1 MPKINWGEKL
11 ETKISMLPES
21 PGCYLMKDAEGT
33 IIYVGKAVNLKN
45 RVRSY
50 FRDTEHTPKVA
61 AMISHIDDFDIL
73 LCDSNLEALCL
84 ECNLIKLHK
93 PYYNIL
99 LKDDKHY
106 PYLRVNLKE
115 PFPRL
120 ELARRIEQESGRQ
133 KDGVKYFGPY
143 IGATAVRQVIE
154 AVRGVFPLRTCRK
167 ELPLKTP
174 SRPCVNYEI
183 GKCMAPCAGKC
194 TEEAY
199 WDMMDGV
206 LAFLGGDYQQVL
218 KVLRKD
224 MMDCAARMQYERA
237 AALRDKIRD
246 VEGLMERQIAIQ
258 TDRSEQDIIA
268 LAQDGLDAMV
278 HIFYVRGGRMI
289 GGDHFALPREGSED
303 AGEVMAEF
311 ITQYYEDG
319 NLIPRHVLV
328 QSLPEGTKDQLEL
341 WLRQQKGSAVSLA
354 TPKRGEKHDLILLA
368 AKNAADALE
377 KRNARASI
385 REERTTGAAA
395 ALGRALGLPNPPRRI
410 EGYDISNTQG
420 VLSVASMVVFIDG
433 VAAKKEY
440 RRFRIKT
447 VEGANDFASL
457 NEVLGRRF
465 EHGLR
470 EKAEREAAGLS
481 PIGGKFSDLPD
492 LVLIDGGP
500 QQLRFARQALLDMGV
515 KVKVGLKPNEQGDCL
530 QSACEACDA
539 PEGMGQAELKV
550 GLKPDEQ
557 GDCLQSACEA
567 CDAPEGMG
575 QAELKVGLKPDEQGD
590 CLQSACEACDA
601 PEGVGQAEV
610 AMFGLAKKQ
619 EEIFLPDREEP
630 ILLDHH
636 TPELHLIQRIRDEA
650 HRFCITHHRGLRGKA
665 SIHSQLED
673 IPGIGPKR
681 RKALLTRL
689 GSLKAIREATEEQLM
704 AVPGMNKTAV
714 QAVMAWAAKKE

>member
-1 MPKINWGEKL
+1 MAKLNWGEKL
-11 ETKISMLPES
+11 ETKIAMLPES

-61 AMISHIDDFDIL
+61 AMIANIDDFDIL

-93 PYYNIL
+93 PHYNIL

-115 PFPRL
+115 AFPRL
-120 ELARRIEQESGRQ
+120 ELARRME
-133 KDGVKYFGPY
+133 KDGAKYFGPY

-167 ELPLKTP
+167 ELPLKNP

-194 TEEAY
+194 TQEAY

-218 KVLRKD
+218 KVLRKE
-224 MMDCAARMQYERA
+224 MMDCAEKMQYERA

-258 TDRSEQDIIA
+258 TDRSEQDVIA

-278 HIFYVRGGRMI
+278 HIFYVRSGRMI

-303 AGEVMAEF
+303 PGEVLAEF

-328 QSLPEGTKDQLEL
+328 QSLPEGSREQMEQ
-341 WLRQQKGSAVSLA
+341 WLRQQKGAAVNLA
-354 TPKRGEKHDLILLA
+354 TPQRGEKHDLVLLA

-395 ALGRALGLPNPPRRI
+395 ALGRALGLEKPPRRI

-440 RRFRIKT
+440 RRFRIQT

-465 EHGLR
+465 AHGLQ

-500 QQLRFARQALLDMGV
+500 QQLRFARQALLDMGA
-515 KVKVGLKPNEQGDCL
+515 D
-530 QSACEACDA
+530 
-539 PEGMGQAELKV
+539 
-550 GLKPDEQ
+550 
-557 GDCLQSACEA
+557 
-567 CDAPEGMG
+567 
-575 QAELKVGLKPDEQGD
+575 
-590 CLQSACEACDA
+590 
-601 PEGVGQAEV
+601 V

-681 RKALLTRL
+681 RKALLTKL
-689 GSLKAIREATEEQLM
+689 GSLKAIREATEEQLL
-704 AVPGMNKTAV
+704 AVPGMNKAAV
-714 QAVMAWAAKKE
+714 QAVLRWASQPPQ

>member
-1 MPKINWGEKL
+1 MAKINWGEKL
-11 ETKISMLPES
+11 ETKIAMLPES

-61 AMISHIDDFDIL
+61 AMIANIDDFDIL

-84 ECNLIKLHK
+84 ECNLIKLHR
-93 PYYNIL
+93 PHYNIL

-106 PYLRVNLKE
+106 PYLRVNMKE
-115 PFPRL
+115 AFPRL
-120 ELARRIEQESGRQ
+120 ELARRMPEGAN
-133 KDGVKYFGPY
+133 KDGAKYFGPY

-167 ELPLKTP
+167 ELPLKKT

-194 TEEAY
+194 TEEQY

-206 LAFLGGDYQQVL
+206 LAFLGGDYEQVL

-224 MMDCAARMQYERA
+224 MMDCAAKMQYERA

-303 AGEVMAEF
+303 PGEVLSEF

-328 QSLPEGTKDQLEL
+328 QALPEGSRDQLEA
-341 WLRQQKGSAVSLA
+341 WLRQQKGASGTTRQTVTLA

-377 KRNARASI
+377 KRNAKASI

-395 ALGRALGLPNPPRRI
+395 ALGRALGLPKSPRRI

-433 VAAKKEY
+433 VPAKKEY

-465 EHGLR
+465 EHGLK

-515 KVKVGLKPNEQGDCL
+515 DVKVGLAPDEHDDCL
-530 QSACEACDA
+530 QSPCEACDA
-539 PEGMGQAELKV
+539 P
-550 GLKPDEQ
+550 D
-557 GDCLQSACEA
+557 
-567 CDAPEGMG
+567 
-575 QAELKVGLKPDEQGD
+575 
-590 CLQSACEACDA
+590 
-601 PEGVGQAEV
+601 GVGQAV
-610 AMFGLAKKQ
+610 YMFGLAKKQ
-619 EEIFLPDREEP
+619 EEIFLPDREDP

-689 GSLKAIREATEEQLM
+689 GSLKAIREATEEQLL
-704 AVPGMNKTAV
+704 AVPGMTKSAAEAV
-714 QAVMAWAAKKE
+714 LRWAESTKK

>member
-1 MPKINWGEKL
+1 MARINWGEKL
-11 ETKISMLPES
+11 ETKIAMLPES

-61 AMISHIDDFDIL
+61 AMIANIDDFDIL

-93 PYYNIL
+93 PHYNIL

-106 PYLRVNLKE
+106 PYLKVNLKE

-120 ELARRIEQESGRQ
+120 ELARRMPEGAN
-133 KDGVKYFGPY
+133 KDGAKYFGPY

-174 SRPCVNYEI
+174 CRPCVNYEI

-194 TEEAY
+194 TEAEY

-206 LAFLGGDYQQVL
+206 LAFLGGDYDQVL
-218 KVLRKD
+218 KVLRQE
-224 MMDCAARMQYERA
+224 MMDCAAKMQYERA
-237 AALRDKIRD
+237 ASIRDKIRD

-258 TDRSEQDIIA
+258 TDKSEQDVIA

-303 AGEVMAEF
+303 PGEVLAEF

-319 NLIPRHVLV
+319 NLIPRNVLV
-328 QSLPEGTKDQLEL
+328 QALPEGSREQIEQ
-341 WLRQQKGSAVSLA
+341 WLRQQKGATGAARSAVTLA
-354 TPKRGEKHDLILLA
+354 TPQRGEKHDLILLA

-395 ALGRALGLPNPPRRI
+395 ALGRALGLEKPPRRI

-433 VAAKKEY
+433 VPAKKEY

-465 EHGLR
+465 EHGLK

-500 QQLRFARQALLDMGV
+500 QQLRFARQALLDMG
-515 KVKVGLKPNEQGDCL
+515 
-530 QSACEACDA
+530 
-539 PEGMGQAELKV
+539 
-550 GLKPDEQ
+550 
-557 GDCLQSACEA
+557 
-567 CDAPEGMG
+567 
-575 QAELKVGLKPDEQGD
+575 
-590 CLQSACEACDA
+590 
-601 PEGVGQAEV
+601 AEV

-681 RKALLTRL
+681 RKALLTKL
-689 GSLKAIREATEEQLM
+689 GSLKAIREATEEQLL
-704 AVPGMNKTAV
+704 AVPGMTKAATEAV
-714 QAVMAWAAKKE
+714 LKWAEAAKK

>member
-1 MPKINWGEKL
+1 MPKIDWGEKL
-11 ETKISMLPES
+11 ETKIAMLPES
-21 PGCYLMKDAEGT
+21 PGCYLMKDETGA

-50 FRDTEHTPKVA
+50 FRDTDHTPKVA
-61 AMISHIDDFDIL
+61 AMVSHIDDFDIL

-84 ECNLIKLHK
+84 ECNLIKLHR
-93 PYYNIL
+93 PHYNIL

-106 PYLRVNLKE
+106 PYLKVDLKQ

-120 ELARRIEQESGRQ
+120 ELARRME
-133 KDGVKYFGPY
+133 KDGAKYFGPY

-206 LAFLGGDYQQVL
+206 LAFLGGDYDQVL

-224 MMDCAARMQYERA
+224 MMACAEKMQYERA

-246 VEGLMERQIAIQ
+246 VEGLMERQISIQ
-258 TDRSEQDIIA
+258 TERSEQDIIA

-289 GGDHFALPREGSED
+289 GGDHIALPHEGSEAPGD
-303 AGEVMAEF
+303 VLAGF
-311 ITQYYEDG
+311 LTQYYEDG
-319 NLIPRHVLV
+319 NLIPRNVLV
-328 QSLPEGTKDQLEL
+328 QDLPEGSRDQLEL
-341 WLRQQKGSAVSLA
+341 WLRQQKGAAVTLT
-354 TPKRGEKHDLILLA
+354 TPKRGEKHDLVLLA

-377 KRNARASI
+377 KRNAKANI

-395 ALGRALGLPNPPRRI
+395 ALGRALGLPHPPRRI

-465 EHGLR
+465 AHGLQ

-500 QQLRFARQALLDMGV
+500 QQLRFARQALLDMG
-515 KVKVGLKPNEQGDCL
+515 
-530 QSACEACDA
+530 
-539 PEGMGQAELKV
+539 
-550 GLKPDEQ
+550 
-557 GDCLQSACEA
+557 
-567 CDAPEGMG
+567 
-575 QAELKVGLKPDEQGD
+575 
-590 CLQSACEACDA
+590 
-601 PEGVGQAEV
+601 AEV

-619 EEIFLPDREEP
+619 EEIFLPDRDEP

-636 TPELHLIQRIRDEA
+636 TPELHLIQRVRDEA

-681 RKALLTRL
+681 RKALLTKL
-689 GSLKAIREATEEQLM
+689 GSLKAIREATEEQLL
-704 AVPGMNKTAV
+704 AVPGMTKAAATAILK
-714 QAVMAWAAKKE
+714 WAESKK